1 MTTKRKVL
9 VIVLA
14 LCMALWMCVL
24 TGCGNENWGFG
35 NYTYEH
41 AYVGLGTEGRCVDV
55 SSWHNNEVGIEL
67 HLDDSNSIYC
77 SEGTYILFKDANH
90 CPFCH
95 GGK

>member
-35 NYTYEH
+35 NYDWQHIHFSDT
-41 AYVGLGTEGRCVDV
+41 VGGYCATI
-55 SSWHNNEVGIEL
+55 SSWHDNETGIEVHTEEYGSMFL
-67 HLDDSNSIYC
+67 
-77 SEGTYILFKDANH
+77 SEGSYILFETDS

>member
-24 TGCGNENWGFG
+24 TGCGNQSLGFG
-35 NYTYEH
+35 NFTFKH
-41 AYVGLGTEGRCVDV
+41 VHFSDAVEGRCATIEKWYD
-55 SSWHNNEVGIEL
+55 NEQGIEVKTKEYGSMFL
-67 HLDDSNSIYC
+67 
-77 SEGTYILFKDANH
+77 SEGSYILFESDD